1 MRHHRALLLLTLG
14 YWRRRPGR
22 VALMLL
28 GVAAGIALLG
38 AVLLVN
44 DALLRTYAG
53 WARGVHGWAD
63 VEVRAVA
70 DRGFPRALAARL
82 AAVEEIGRASC
93 RERV

>member
-53 WARGVHGWAD
+53 WARGVHGWD
-63 VEVRAVA
+63 VH
-70 DRGFPRALAARL
+70 
-82 AAVEEIGRASC
+82 C
-93 RERV
+93 RP